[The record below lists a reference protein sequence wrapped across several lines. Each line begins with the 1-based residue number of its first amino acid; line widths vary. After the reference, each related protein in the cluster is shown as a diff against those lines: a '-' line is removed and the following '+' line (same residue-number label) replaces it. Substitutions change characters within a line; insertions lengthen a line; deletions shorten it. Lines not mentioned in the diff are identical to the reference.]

1 MAISMRSIVL
11 FFALTLTSPTCNA
24 GGTVDFAH
32 VDRLLQ
38 QRPEIRSLLLQT
50 LTMPD
55 GAYAQV
61 RLGPHFEKLGGARL
75 GPYTFDALPTGG
87 KGPAVQVTL
96 CTTPLLLDDAGN
108 TLSSGQDRYFAAT
121 KVRELLNAVVLRA
134 AGTSAAAACP

>member
-1 MAISMRSIVL
+1 MTNSTRSLIC
-11 FFALTLTSPTCNA
+11 FFALALVSPACNA

-61 RLGPHFEKLGGARL
+61 RLGPHFKSLGGARL
-75 GPYTFDALPTGG
+75 GPYTFDASPKDGR
-87 KGPAVQVTL
+87 GPSVQVTL
-96 CTTPLLLDDAGN
+96 CTTALLLDDAGN
-108 TLSSGQDRYFAAT
+108 TLSMDQDRYFSAT
-121 KVRELLNAVVLRA
+121 QIRELLNAVVLRA
-134 AGTSAAAACP
+134 AGTSGAASCP